1 MSNRLKLFGCAVVET
16 PVGPLEGRAA
26 QRHRVALLAI
36 LASTRRP
43 ARSRDSLIAMLW
55 PEADSERG
63 RRLLSDSVYRINQ
76 AMGGDVVVASGD
88 DLRLNRTLLPSDV
101 DDFEAALLAKNHE
114 GVVAAYAGAFLD
126 GFHLPGS
133 AEFEQ
138 WLQEERTRYEAEAI
152 RALESLATEAE
163 GKEQWADAVRWW
175 RRAAALAPYSSRIA
189 LRLMSALDRSGDRAA
204 AIRHAAIHGAL
215 VRESLGIAPD
225 AAVERYAESLRA
237 APALAEPPLI
247 VPDKRAPASAE
258 PSSVVPDTRAPAS
271 ANPKSSVV
279 SEKEPNETGLPL
291 ARERR
296 MAGALAV
303 AGLAVVAAVAIV
315 ALNWTRAPRA
325 VEAAPPAIAVLPFR
339 SISPSESTAYFAEG
353 MTDELMYMIGRDTK
367 LRVLARTSAFAYR
380 DSLLDIREL
389 GRRLGVAWVV
399 DGSVRRGGPALR
411 ITARLTSTK
420 DGYQVWSETFDRQAS
435 DVIAIQEEIAAAI
448 AHRVG
453 QGEGGTAPA
462 NTTRQRSEVAD
473 AQAYDLYLRGRY
485 HWHRRTESDLRQ
497 AIQLLEESVER
508 APDYARGWAGLG
520 DAYAVSGFYDYRQP
534 AEAFPRAEDA
544 ARRALRL
551 DPGLAGPYATIG
563 YVNLYHRW
571 NWSVAD
577 SQFRRA
583 ISIEPTY
590 STAHQ
595 WLGNL
600 LTAMG
605 RFDEAEDAMRA
616 AQQLDPLSLI
626 ANAALG
632 WVYFHAGRFDEAV
645 AQCQRTLL
653 LDPNFQ
659 LAHMWM
665 ALAETQRGRHA
676 EALQAAR
683 ESVRLGGGSALPFT
697 VLAYVTARA
706 GARDSAQAMLAELLQ
721 RERRGLY
728 TPSYELAI
736 VHSALG
742 DTALAL
748 ARLERAFDERSHSM
762 AFLRVD
768 PQLEGLRGEPR
779 YRTLVRK
786 VGLEHTGTAS

>member
-101 DDFEAALLAKNHE
+101 DDFETALAAKNHE
-114 GVVAAYAGAFLD
+114 AVAAAYAGAFLD

-133 AEFEQ
+133 GEFEQ
-138 WLQEERTRYEAEAI
+138 WLQEERTRYEAEAV
-152 RALESLATEAE
+152 RALESLAEGAE
-163 GKEQWADAVRWW
+163 SREKWAESVGWW
-175 RRAAALAPYSSRIA
+175 RRAAALAADSSRIA
-189 LRLMSALDRSGDRAA
+189 LRLMRALERSGDRAA
-204 AIRHAAIHGAL
+204 AIRHATIHGTI
-215 VRESLGIAPD
+215 VRESLGIEPD
-225 AAVERYAESLRA
+225 AAIERYAESLRA
-237 APALAEPPLI
+237 GPGQALSQPVAAPSGSILEPDPARRGVVAQEPLP
-247 VPDKRAPASAE
+247 VGATDHVGSGRSRRSWLVVAS
-258 PSSVVPDTRAPAS
+258 
-271 ANPKSSVV
+271 
-279 SEKEPNETGLPL
+279 
-291 ARERR
+291 
-296 MAGALAV
+296 LAV
-303 AGLAVVAAVAIV
+303 LAAATVFAF
-315 ALNWTRAPRA
+315 NKTRAPRA
-325 VEAAPPAIAVLPFR
+325 AEAAPPAIAVLPFR

-453 QGEGGTAPA
+453 QGEGGTAPTA
-462 NTTRQRSEVAD
+462 RQRSEVAD

-485 HWHRRTESDLRQ
+485 HWHRRTEADLRQ
-497 AIQLLEESVER
+497 AIQLLEESVGR

-544 ARRALRL
+544 ARRALGL

-605 RFDEAEDAMRA
+605 RFDEAEDAMRT

-676 EALQAAR
+676 EALRAAR
-683 ESVRLGGGSALPFT
+683 ESVRLGRGSALSFT

-706 GARDSAQAMLAELLQ
+706 GARDSAQAILAQLLE

-786 VGLEHTGTAS
+786 VGLEHTRPAS